1 MNQNILREKLK
12 IYLEVSGVKQTYLS
26 EKIGLNKRSLS
37 VFKCGAYNLAEDKA
51 TLLNNIIERSMKV
64 YDE

>member
-12 IYLEVSGVKQTYLS
+12 IYLEVSGVKQTFLS

-37 VFKCGAYNLAEDKA
+37 VFKCGAYDLSEDKA
-51 TLLNNIIERSMKV
+51 VLLNKIIERGMKQ

>member
-12 IYLEVSGVKQTYLS
+12 IYLEISGVKQTFLS

-37 VFKCGAYNLAEDKA
+37 VFKCGAYDLSEDKA
-51 TLLNNIIERSMKV
+51 ILLNRIIERGMKE

>member
-1 MNQNILREKLK
+1 MNQNILREKLR
-12 IYLEVSGVKQTYLS
+12 IYLEISGVKQTFLS

-37 VFKCGAYNLAEDKA
+37 VFKCGAYDLSEDKA
-51 TLLNNIIERSMKV
+51 ILLNRIIERGMKE

>member
-12 IYLEVSGVKQTYLS
+12 IYLEVSGVKQTFLS

-37 VFKCGAYNLAEDKA
+37 VFKCGAYDLSEDKA
-51 TLLNNIIERSMKV
+51 ILLNKLIERGMKQ

>member
-51 TLLNNIIERSMKV
+51 TLLNNIIERGMKV